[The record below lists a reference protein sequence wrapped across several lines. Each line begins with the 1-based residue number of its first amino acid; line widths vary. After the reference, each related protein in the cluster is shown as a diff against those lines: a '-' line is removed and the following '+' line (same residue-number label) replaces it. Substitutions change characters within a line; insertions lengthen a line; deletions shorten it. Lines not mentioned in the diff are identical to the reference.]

1 MSISLNLVYN
11 FKKGVVKMNKI
22 DKKKNFIVNF
32 TYALIVGVIAFL
44 VIKYAFVWLLPFVIG
59 FAIAYI
65 LKPLIVKFSN
75 KLKIS
80 RNLSAGIILTIFYLT
95 VGAAI
100 TLLILKIAIYI
111 KDLVLTLPNIY
122 TNSIEP
128 AVYDLFYKG
137 DTIIQNL
144 DPELVDSLRE
154 IVLSLTQSLGS
165 ALTNL
170 STKLVIIVSSAV
182 SSVPGFLVFILFLV
196 ISSYFL
202 AIDYSRITSF
212 MTRQIPNNVLE
223 IIYQI
228 KECISTTVFKF
239 LKAYVVLITLTF
251 IEMLIGL
258 KILGVSNVVLIASI
272 TAIVDVLP
280 ILGTGSVLVPW
291 ALFEIIIRRNF
302 MLGLGIILLYI
313 LITVIRNI
321 VEPKLVGK
329 EIGLEPVLVLACM
342 YLGLKVIGIMG
353 MFILPLVL
361 IVLIDLNKTGKIKL
375 FK

>member
-1 MSISLNLVYN
+1 MDNINGN
-11 FKKGVVKMNKI
+11 
-22 DKKKNFIVNF
+22 DKKKNFIISF
-32 TYALIVGVIAFL
+32 TYALIIGVIVFL
-44 VIKYAFVWLLPFVIG
+44 VIKYVFVWLLPFIIG
-59 FAIAYI
+59 FAIAYF
-65 LKPLIVKFSN
+65 LKPLII
-75 KLKIS
+75 KLSKRFNIS
-80 RNLSAGIILTIFYLT
+80 RNLSAGIILTTFYLT

-100 TLLILKIAIYI
+100 TFLILKIAIYV
-111 KDLVLTLPNIY
+111 KDLVLTLPNLY
-122 TNSIEP
+122 TNNIEP

-144 DPELVDSLRE
+144 DPELVESLRE
-154 IVLSLTQSLGS
+154 IVLSLTQNLGS
-165 ALTNL
+165 AITNL
-170 STKLVIIVSSAV
+170 STKIVIIVSSTV
-182 SSVPGFLVFILFLV
+182 SSIPGFLVFVLFLI

-202 AIDYSRITSF
+202 AIDYSRITRF
-212 MTRQIPNNVLE
+212 ITRQISNNALE
-223 IIYQI
+223 IIYQV

-239 LKAYVVLITLTF
+239 LKAYAVLITLTF

-258 KILGVSNVVLIASI
+258 RILGVENIVLIASI

-291 ALFEIIIRRNF
+291 ALFELIIRRDF

>member
-1 MSISLNLVYN
+1 MDKI
-11 FKKGVVKMNKI
+11 NKR
-22 DKKKNFIVNF
+22 KNFIVNF
-32 TYALIVGVIAFL
+32 TYALIIGVIVFL
-44 VIKYAFVWLLPFVIG
+44 VIKYAFVWLLPFIIG
-59 FAIAYI
+59 FAIAYF
-65 LKPLIVKFSN
+65 LKPLII
-75 KLKIS
+75 KLSKRFKIS
-80 RNLSAGIILTIFYLT
+80 RNLSAGIILTTFYLT

-100 TLLILKIAIYI
+100 TFLILKIAIYVR
-111 KDLVLTLPNIY
+111 DLVSTLPNLY

-144 DPELVDSLRE
+144 DPELVESLRE
-154 IVLSLTQSLGS
+154 IVLSLTQNLGS
-165 ALTNL
+165 AITNL
-170 STKLVIIVSSAV
+170 STKIVIIVSSTV
-182 SSVPGFLVFILFLV
+182 SSVPGFLVFVLFLI

-202 AIDYSRITSF
+202 AIDYSRITGF
-212 MTRQIPNNVLE
+212 ITRQISNNALE
-223 IIYQI
+223 IIYQV

-239 LKAYVVLITLTF
+239 LKAYAVLITLTF

-258 KILGVSNVVLIASI
+258 RILGVENIVLIAAI

-280 ILGTGSVLVPW
+280 ILGTGSILVPW
-291 ALFEIIIRRNF
+291 ALFELIIRRNF
-302 MLGLGIILLYI
+302 MLGVGIILLYV

-321 VEPKLVGK
+321 IEPKLVGK

-361 IVLIDLNKTGKIKL
+361 IVLIDLNKTGKIRI

>member
-1 MSISLNLVYN
+1 
-11 FKKGVVKMNKI
+11 MNKI

>member
-1 MSISLNLVYN
+1 MD
-11 FKKGVVKMNKI
+11 KI

-32 TYALIVGVIAFL
+32 TYALIVGVITFL
-44 VIKYAFVWLLPFVIG
+44 VIKYAFVWLLPFIIG
-59 FAIAYI
+59 FVIAYL
-65 LKPLIVKFSN
+65 LKPLIVKVSKRF
-75 KLKIS
+75 KIS
-80 RNLSAGIILTIFYLT
+80 RNLSAGITLTTFYLT

-100 TLLILKIAIYI
+100 TFLILKITIYI
-111 KDLVLTLPNIY
+111 KDLFLTLPDVYMN
-122 TNSIEP
+122 NIEP

-144 DPELVDSLRE
+144 DPELVDSVRE
-154 IVLSLTQSLGS
+154 IVLSFTQNLGS

-170 STKLVIIVSSAV
+170 STKIVMSVSSVV
-182 SSVPGFLVFILFLV
+182 SSVPGFLVFVLFLI

-202 AIDYSRITSF
+202 AIDYSRITGF
-212 MTRQIPNNVLE
+212 MTRQIPNNALD

-228 KECISTTVFKF
+228 KECIATTVFKF
-239 LKAYVVLITLTF
+239 LKAYAVLISLTF

-258 KILGVSNVVLIASI
+258 RILGVENIALIATI

-291 ALFEIIIRRNF
+291 ALFELIIRRNLI
-302 MLGLGIILLYI
+302 LGLGIILLYV

-329 EIGLEPVLVLACM
+329 EIGLEPILVLACM